1 MNARPARRWRLM
13 LWLFLLPLSAYLL
26 ICAGLFFGQNSLLF
40 PVSQIGPASPLPGA
54 ERLEL
59 AAASGERLEGFHV
72 PPTVPGRER
81 LLILGFG
88 GNAWNGADMAA
99 CLHDLYP
106 AADIVVFHY
115 RGYPP
120 SEGRPGAAALREDAP
135 RIFDFATARLNPRRT
150 IAVGFSI
157 GSGVA
162 ASLAT
167 ARPLDGAILVTPFD
181 SLESVAA
188 GHYPWLPVR
197 LLFRNPLDPAR
208 DLAGSRVPVALIAG
222 ARDTLIP
229 PARTEALRRAVPNL
243 AFDVTIPGAGHND
256 IYRTDAFRH
265 AMTRALAAMDAA
277 R

>member
-1 MNARPARRWRLM
+1 M
-13 LWLFLLPLSAYLL
+13 LWLLLLLPLGAYLL
-26 ICAGLFFGQNSLLF
+26 ICLGLFFGQNALLF
-40 PVSQIGPASPLPGA
+40 PVSQVGPPGPLPANA
-54 ERLEL
+54 EHLEL
-59 AAASGERLEGFHV
+59 TAASGERLEGLHL
-72 PPTVPGRER
+72 PPTDPGAER

-99 CLHDLYP
+99 YLHDLYP

-120 SEGRPGAAALREDAP
+120 SEGRPSAAALNADAP
-135 RIFDFATARLNPRRT
+135 RIHDFATARLRPRRT

-162 ASLAT
+162 ASLAA

-208 DLAGSRVPVALIAG
+208 DLAGSRVPVALVAG

-243 AFDVTIPGAGHND
+243 AFDATIPGAGHND
-256 IYRTDAFRH
+256 IYRTEAFRH
-265 AMTRALAAMDAA
+265 AMTRALAAM